1 MRLED
6 KTYIVANATSPL
18 GSDLSKHLA
27 SFGANLILTSLNHV
41 ELDDLLEEIKKES
54 TGQHSAVLLQQS
66 KEIDWL
72 NVLSEIEKDFD
83 SLNGII
89 LVHTIHTESKSIY
102 DLGFEEFSEVVN
114 EHVWGTY
121 LGTRVLRPLLK
132 DESDAKI
139 INVIEPAFEEIY
151 ERNLYY
157 TVTGAI
163 EALTHSTAIELSK
176 EDVDVYALSYRPSF
190 KESMDDSLER
200 ANPQAIE
207 TVMDILSGSDVQPTG
222 ETIIIN

>member
-1 MRLED
+1 MRLD
-6 KTYIVANATSPL
+6 NKTYIMANATSPL
-18 GSDLSKHLA
+18 GSDLSRQLA
-27 SFGANLILTSLNHV
+27 EDGANLILTSLDHV
-41 ELDDLLEEIKKES
+41 ALDKLLEEIQTDSK
-54 TGQHSAVLLQQS
+54 GQHSAVLLQQS
-66 KEIDWL
+66 KEIDWQ
-72 NVLSEIEKDFD
+72 NVLAEIEKDFD

-89 LVHTIHTESKSIY
+89 LVHTIHSESKSIY
-102 DLGFEEFSEVVN
+102 DLTFDEFSEVIN

-132 DESDAKI
+132 DESEAKI
-139 INVIEPAFEEIY
+139 INVIEPSFEEVY

-190 KESMDDSLER
+190 KESMDETLER
-200 ANPQAIE
+200 ANPQAID